1 MCDCP
6 DAPDPVLDCGSEI
19 CRGCGVVLQSSM
31 LDETPEWRGIHDAG
45 GNERSRVGA
54 PPDPFGHLTER
65 PTFLSAPAG
74 RSLGVSKRVLG
85 SANDDGTRLLR
96 EGLHVLEQLAIGMA
110 FAKESLAIVRAREL
124 FGDFHSLKTVRSDM
138 RSACAAAAIYYGARI
153 EKAARELKF
162 ISGMTGVSPKA
173 LSKAV
178 ESYKD
183 VLVDKPYYRELFTTL
198 NPDSLVNM
206 YADRLGGLDEA
217 QRKAVKRTAHRL
229 SEALAGKL
237 DTGRKPATICSG
249 LLFIALQQENACLSK
264 KAVLDA
270 CGVCQQTLDRVSSEI
285 IDALA
290 RPLSPHRPDA
300 SSAVIC
306 FTAS

>member
-1 MCDCP
+1 MCDCSP
-6 DAPDPVLDCGSEI
+6 EAPDPVLDCGSEI
-19 CRGCGVVLQSSM
+19 CRRCGVVLQSSM
-31 LDETPEWRGIHDAG
+31 LDESPEWHGIHDAN

-54 PPDPFGHLTER
+54 PPDPFGHLADR

-85 SANDDGTRLLR
+85 SANEDGTRLLR

-124 FGDFHSLKTVRSDM
+124 FGDFHALKTVRSDM

-162 ISGMTGVSPKA
+162 ISAMTGVAPRA

-183 VLVDKPYYRELFTTL
+183 ILVDRPYYRDLFTTL

-206 YADRLGGLDEA
+206 YADRLCGLDAE

-229 SEALAGKL
+229 SEALSGKL

-249 LLFIALQQENACLSK
+249 LLFVALQTEGVSVPK

-270 CGVCQQTLDRVSSEI
+270 CSVCQQTLDRVVSEI
-285 IDALA
+285 TEVLA
-290 RPLSPHRPDA
+290 
-300 SSAVIC
+300 
-306 FTAS
+306 